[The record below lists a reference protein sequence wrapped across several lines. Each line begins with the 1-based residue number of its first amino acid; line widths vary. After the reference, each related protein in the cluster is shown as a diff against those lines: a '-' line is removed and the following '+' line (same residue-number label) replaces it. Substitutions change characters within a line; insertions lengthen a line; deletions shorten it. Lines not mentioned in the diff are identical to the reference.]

1 VLIDCLSIQ
10 VVRKV
15 LRQIA
20 ITGRGEKTFNYQR
33 FKDLIRSEPFS
44 AGQRD
49 PLTIRLELLESFL
62 DMTRGGK
69 SDIWDFQPG
78 SLTIVD
84 LSCPFVDETS
94 ACTLFDICLSLF
106 LEQDTKVGKIIAL
119 DEAHKVGGSCRLP

>member
-1 VLIDCLSIQ
+1 MLTGCVPNQ

-20 ITGRGEKTFNYQR
+20 VTSKGNKAFNYKV
-33 FKDLIRSEPFS
+33 FKQLIRNEPFS

-49 PLTIRLELLESFL
+49 PLSIRLELLESFL
-62 DMTRGGK
+62 SPKSENG

-106 LEQDTKVGKIIAL
+106 LERDPNGGKIVAL
-119 DEAHKVGGSCRLP
+119 DEAHKVRRNHHP